1 MTTIKTKYG
10 AMHLYETIEEL
21 ETFSYVDCVNWLEFN
36 DSNGCYSIEDQV
48 AEFGEFMPIWKM
60 KKLILDQCN

>member
-1 MTTIKTKYG
+1 
-10 AMHLYETIEEL
+10 MHLYETIEEL

-48 AEFGEFMPIWKM
+48 CEFGEFMPIWEM

>member
-1 MTTIKTKYG
+1 MTTIQTKYG
-10 AMHLYETIEEL
+10 AMHLYDTIEEL

-48 AEFGEFMPIWKM
+48 SEFGEFMPIWEM